1 MVSATWMVD
10 KADQVTR
17 GNKKYV
23 GRLFPGIISAVNI
36 AAKTYAIAY
45 DDGCTETDVPFE
57 GRVTLRTQLTAKEK
71 TRATLAAKK
80 ERLARVEAEAA
91 ALERLRLRLLLQLS
105 RLRLRLSRSGRW
117 RRLRRGQT
125 PRTASWWAALPPPSA
140 KPLPLPSALP
150 LPSNDNVIGWA
161 SATTSSFRVLIL

>member
-91 ALERLRLRLLLQLS
+91 ALEAEA
-105 RLRLRLSRSGRW
+105 
-117 RRLRRGQT
+117 
-125 PRTASWWAALPPPSA
+125 ASPPAALSAEAAALSKWALATPSPGPDPPDS
-140 KPLPLPSALP
+140 LVVGS
-150 LPSNDNVIGWA
+150 A
-161 SATTSSFRVLIL
+161 SATVGEAASASFSASASF